1 MKYIEKRQNN
11 EQNIHIISTTEKEI
25 EELEQEEQHDYGNR
39 LKTEQ
44 RYDFYQKETYF
55 FRKLSGYLTD
65 KKQELE
71 IVQIIN
77 NKSYSIGLC

>member
-1 MKYIEKRQNN
+1 MIYDSIMMKQGVGEIENN
-11 EQNIHIISTTEKEI
+11 EQNIHVISSTEKEI
-25 EELEQEEQHDYGNR
+25 EELEEEEQHDYSNR

-44 RYDFYQKETYF
+44 RYDFYQKETFF

-71 IVQIIN
+71 IV
-77 NKSYSIGLC
+77 YSL